1 MLFADKIENKLQT
14 LHYINNKIRLTNS
27 LNNLLQCHLLQDY
40 VFNLLIHRRDY
51 WGLISKQKFDNTL
64 HWLLH
69 RFVYRYFCILTAH
82 SYIMALNGLCE
93 GQLTCVLTNNITK
106 CELEWQHQSNSL
118 LSWRCLVPHELNT
131 EIWSQKYNSIQ
142 TSKTITNVK
151 IHTKTKSQWIRKVH
165 GYHGMLN
172 QKKEPTNRMLEA
184 GIPTQRLLPGDQ
196 I

>member
-69 RFVYRYFCILTAH
+69 RFVYCYFCILTVH
-82 SYIMALNGLCE
+82 SYSMALTGLCG
-93 GQLTCVLTNNITK
+93 GQSTCVLTNSKTK
-106 CELEWQHQSNSL
+106 CELEWQHQSHSL
-118 LSWRCLVPHELNT
+118 LSWQCLVPHELNT
-131 EIWSQKYNSIQ
+131 EIWSQKYIVY
-142 TSKTITNVK
+142 KPVK
-151 IHTKTKSQWIRKVH
+151 Q
-165 GYHGMLN
+165 
-172 QKKEPTNRMLEA
+172 
-184 GIPTQRLLPGDQ
+184 
-196 I
+196 